1 MKNKKKAFWNQA
13 LLSGPYLLWMGL
25 FILIPLFIVLYYGL
39 TDGSGA
45 FTLENVKKI
54 SEPIYMRSL
63 LLSLKLSLYSTLI
76 CLLIAYPLA
85 MVLRSLHLKN
95 QNLIV
100 MVFIL
105 PMWIN
110 FLLRTIAWLT
120 ILENNGVLNSF
131 LRLLGFQ
138 GLSIINTPAAIVVG
152 MVYDFLPFMIL
163 PVYNSLAKIDD
174 NLVAASKDLGAN
186 SLQTFR
192 RVILPLSLPGII
204 SGITMVF
211 IPSLTTFAISQILG
225 GGKQNLIGNFI
236 EQQFLLY
243 YDWNAGS
250 GLSLV
255 LMIFILISMAFV
267 AKFDKKQE
275 GTNLW

>member
-13 LLSGPYLLWMGL
+13 LLFGPYLLWMGL

>member
-1 MKNKKKAFWNQA
+1 MNNKKSFWNQA
-13 LLSGPYLLWMGL
+13 LLSGPYLLWMGI
-25 FILIPLFIVLYYGL
+25 FILIPLFIVVYYGF
-39 TDGSGA
+39 TTKDGS
-45 FTLENVKKI
+45 FTLANVKEI
-54 SEPIYMRSL
+54 TDPIYFKAL
-63 LLSLKLSLYSTLI
+63 LLSLKLSLYSTVI

-85 MVLRSLHLKN
+85 MILRSFQIHS
-95 QNLIV
+95 QSLIV

-120 ILENNGVLNSF
+120 ILENNGVLNTF
-131 LRLLGFQ
+131 LRFFGFE
-138 GLSIINTPAAIVVG
+138 GLHIINTPTAIVIG

-163 PVYNSLAKIDD
+163 PIYNSLVKIDN
-174 NLVAASKDLGAN
+174 NLIAASKDLGAN

-192 RVILPLSLPGII
+192 RVMLPLSLPGII

-236 EQQFLLY
+236 EQKFLLH

-255 LMIFILISMAFV
+255 LMIFIFISMAVV
-267 AKFDKKQE
+267 AKFDKNQE

>member
-1 MKNKKKAFWNQA
+1 MKNKKKAFLNQA
-13 LLSGPYLLWMGL
+13 LLSGPYLLWMAL
-25 FILIPLFIVLYYGL
+25 FILIPLFIILYYGL
-39 TDGSGA
+39 TNRDGA
-45 FTLENVKKI
+45 FTLENI
-54 SEPIYMRSL
+54 LEITNPIYMKSL
-63 LLSLKLSLYSTLI
+63 LLSLKLSLYSTVI
-76 CLLIAYPLA
+76 CLLLAYPLA
-85 MVLRSLHLKN
+85 MILRSLRLKN
-95 QNLIV
+95 QSLIV
-100 MVFIL
+100 MIFIL

-120 ILENNGVLNSF
+120 ILENNGILNSL
-131 LRLLGFQ
+131 LRLLGFE
-138 GLSIINTPAAIVVG
+138 GLHIINTPAAIVVG

-163 PVYNSLAKIDD
+163 PIYNSLAKIDN
-174 NLVAASKDLGAN
+174 NLIAASRDLGAN

-192 RVILPLSLPGII
+192 RIMLPLSLPGII

-236 EQQFLLY
+236 EQQFLLH

-255 LMIFILISMAFV
+255 LMVFILISMAFV
-267 AKFDKKQE
+267 AKFDKSRE